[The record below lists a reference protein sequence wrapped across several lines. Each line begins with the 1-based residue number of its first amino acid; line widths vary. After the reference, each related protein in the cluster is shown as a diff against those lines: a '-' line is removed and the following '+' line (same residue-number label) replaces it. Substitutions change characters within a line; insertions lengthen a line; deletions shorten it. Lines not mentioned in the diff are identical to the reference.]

1 MSLVAGSNTEALSA
15 DGDARGDGRVAGHS
29 APARDTTATSV
40 RRRPRVGR
48 PALAAVA
55 TALLTGALASC
66 GGGQGVTIP
75 NGSEELTRCDPQSIS
90 LADLA
95 TQGEPGCDL
104 EGSSVRAADGTILSI
119 FEVGAVRTYQGDGH
133 EYTIVNWGVPGVGVS
148 AVDDGTLVDVWA
160 STDGAEALQRE
171 QLRLDGV
178 LDD

>member
-1 MSLVAGSNTEALSA
+1 MSLVAGSNTEALPA
-15 DGDARGDGRVAGHS
+15 EGDAKGDGRVAGHS
-29 APARDTTATSV
+29 TPARDTTSTPL
-40 RRRPRVGR
+40 RRRTKVGR
-48 PALAAVA
+48 LIRVTVA

-95 TQGEPGCDL
+95 GDGEPGCDL
-104 EGSSVRAADGTILSI
+104 EGSSVRASDGTILSI
-119 FEVGAVRTYQGDGH
+119 FEVGAVRAYQGDGY

-160 STDGAEALQRE
+160 STDDAEVLQRE
-171 QLRLDGV
+171 QVRLDGV